1 MQNFT
6 EQQLDAL
13 EQVSGMISGVM
24 MEMDD
29 PTGVGGVECDLLDQ
43 IYQRLQ
49 DLEKLCD
56 RTVADYRKD

>member
-1 MQNFT
+1 MQFT
-6 EQQLDAL
+6 EKQLDAI
-13 EQVSGMISGVM
+13 EQTSGMISGVM

-49 DLEKLCD
+49 DLEQLCD
-56 RTVADYRKD
+56 RTVKTQRGD

>member
-1 MQNFT
+1 MQFT
-6 EQQLDAL
+6 EEQLDAI
-13 EQVSGMISGVM
+13 EQTSGMISGVM

-49 DLEKLCD
+49 DLEQLCD
-56 RTVADYRKD
+56 RTVKTQRGD

>member
-1 MQNFT
+1 MQFT
-6 EQQLDAL
+6 EKQLDAI
-13 EQVSGMISGVM
+13 EQTSGMISGVM

-49 DLEKLCD
+49 DLEQLCD
-56 RTVADYRKD
+56 RTVKTQRGE